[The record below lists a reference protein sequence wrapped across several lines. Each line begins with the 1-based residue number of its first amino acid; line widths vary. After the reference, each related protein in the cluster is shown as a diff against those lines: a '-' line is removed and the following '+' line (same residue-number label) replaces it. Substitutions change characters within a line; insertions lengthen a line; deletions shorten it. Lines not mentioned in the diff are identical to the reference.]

1 MEVRDLGLQ
10 YYVDRINNNEPF
22 SFVRYGDGEWS
33 AAILHNRARTGTGS
47 HSLTIPKMVRDLQ
60 WSLRGIY
67 QVDNYF
73 VATRPNALAQNPL
86 IVPWLVTNT
95 PEGTLWNECRI
106 FCRASMKA
114 TLNPFVTALRNLE
127 IPLVFIGPKWL
138 RGLKDVVFPK
148 ARFIE
153 VPTLDCYFAKETINL
168 QVRKMPRPAVFSF
181 SAGPTAKIL
190 IYELFPLIGDRS
202 FLLDLGSLWDI
213 YVGRPTR
220 GYHRHRMSPEI
231 IAWNIR

>member
-10 YYVDRINNNEPF
+10 YYVDRINDNEPF

-47 HSLTIPKMVRDLQ
+47 HSLTIPKMVVDLQ
-60 WSLRGIY
+60 RSLQGIHPS
-67 QVDNYF
+67 DNYF
-73 VATRPNALAQNPL
+73 VATRPNAVAQNPL
-86 IVPWLVTNT
+86 IPKWLGANT
-95 PEGTLWNECRI
+95 PKGTQWNECRI
-106 FCRASMKA
+106 FCRASMAAK
-114 TLNPFVTALRNLE
+114 LNPFITALRNLS
-127 IPLVFIGPKWL
+127 IPLIFVGPAWL
-138 RGLKDVVFPK
+138 RGLKDIFPK

-153 VPTLDCYFAKETINL
+153 VPLLDCYFAKETINL
-168 QVRKMPRPAVFSF
+168 QVRKMPHPALVSF

-190 IYELFPLIGDRS
+190 IYELFPKLGGKS